1 MNTWPLNGSAPMI
14 CCTLAAR
21 PSNRRADQSAGRRG
35 SPLFPAADRSSQP
48 PHCRQHPPQ
57 RLLVDAAIDAH
68 SNPIRQIDLDHP
80 DALRQG
86 QTGAARAYRA
96 SRHWHHWA
104 LARCLGD
111 DTNLNE
117 FRWRD
122 RSGSRCQTRGLPGRS
137 PIVQKALRDPVPLG
151 NNQNL
156 TALGLH
162 FSHQR
167 RLGLRRPLP
176 AALNHDLAIHSK
188 HSFWTVQKDP
198 ASLRTLLSTTAGRPV
213 QTGRLRAKDNRM
225 GWNRVLK
232 ETRGK
237 VGTSETE
244 VWFLDDG

>member
-1 MNTWPLNGSAPMI
+1 MELLGRHSTRLPISVSQRNPAGHAKS
-14 CCTLAAR
+14 TL
-21 PSNRRADQSAGRRG
+21 P
-35 SPLFPAADRSSQP
+35 
-48 PHCRQHPPQ
+48 
-57 RLLVDAAIDAH
+57 
-68 SNPIRQIDLDHP
+68 P
-80 DALRQG
+80 DALRQA
-86 QTGAARAYRA
+86 QTSAARAYRA

-117 FRWRD
+117 FCRRD

-151 NNQNL
+151 NHRNL

-188 HSFWTVQKDP
+188 HSFWIVQKDP
-198 ASLRTLLSTTAGRPV
+198 ASLSTLLSTTAGRPV
-213 QTGRLRAKDNRM
+213 QTGRLCKKSSVKNR
-225 GWNRVLK
+225 
-232 ETRGK
+232 
-237 VGTSETE
+237 
-244 VWFLDDG
+244 